1 MGLGSALHAVMSLRP
16 AHGWGPKNSGNFLLK
31 QSVVP

>member
-1 MGLGSALHAVMSLRP
+1 MGLGSALYAVMSLWP
-16 AHGWGPKNSGNFLLK
+16 ARSWGPKNSGNFLLK